1 MAGWASGFEIGA
13 RSARGLIDT
22 YRTSSRL
29 NEIDKVMNEK
39 PTEGYGFNK
48 AEVDQVQA
56 AVDSGQYDVGFD
68 AERKAYTV
76 APKADPTQVGIVGQ
90 GELTRFLGKEQVG
103 RMTPEQLDRARS
115 LALSDIEMK
124 TDPAAGL
131 RMRREIA
138 QQDRDA
144 KRFGWE
150 EQAQPLKQRGLELA
164 ASAGERVERQGV
176 RSDDVLQIDD
186 EIAKM
191 PKEALEIYAS
201 RLNSND
207 SQFPMLYTGQTK
219 DGFKFVT
226 TDPANGKPT
235 GKEITLNEAQL
246 RQMAAASVL
255 GMAGYGQESM
265 VRLSGVNKEIADHI
279 KMWNDTLTKT
289 TGSEN
294 AAVHMGNQD
303 RIAQQNANTN
313 EAYRRQIAA
322 AAGARAAGGSGGPKG
337 ADAMWNLAEQVAAK
351 GHYGGN
357 PERAYE
363 GLKRGQVR
371 GGVQEQAQKLE
382 IKLRENMAPESE
394 IQKQVAGLLLSN
406 GLPPP
411 AAIANLR
418 AGKGPDG
425 KPLTAN
431 DYAQWDQTFPAMLV
445 EDILGS
451 VPEPAAQPTK
461 QGLPDRAPGS
471 ARAPRTPITTLVQPR
486 TAAEARAQINPP
498 VQPRLTDEELA
509 IRAMGLKLPR

>member
-1 MAGWASGFEIGA
+1 MAKRRNSALDFIQSFNATYDTVNKVGRDYEMSGITNA
-13 RSARGLIDT
+13 
-22 YRTSSRL
+22 
-29 NEIDKVMNEK
+29 K
-39 PTEGYGFNK
+39 PEQTYGFNPG
-48 AEVDQVQA
+48 EVGQVQA

-68 AERKAYTV
+68 AERKGYTV
-76 APKADPTQVGIVGQ
+76 APKADPSQVGFVGQ
-90 GELTRFLGKEQVG
+90 APMTRFLGKEYG
-103 RMTPEQLDRARS
+103 GAMTADDLDNARMSAMAQA
-115 LALSDIEMK
+115 EMK
-124 TDPAAGL
+124 YDPVAGM
-131 RMRREIA
+131 RMRREASA
-138 QQDRDA
+138 QQRDT

-255 GMAGYGQESM
+255 GLAGYGQESM

-313 EAYRRQIAA
+313 EAYRRQMAA

-445 EDILGS
+445 EDVLGS